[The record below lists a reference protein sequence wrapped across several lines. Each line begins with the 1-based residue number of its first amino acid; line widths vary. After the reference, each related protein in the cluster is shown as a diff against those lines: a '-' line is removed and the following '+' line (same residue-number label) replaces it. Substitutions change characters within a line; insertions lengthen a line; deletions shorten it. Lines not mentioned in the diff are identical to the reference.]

1 MVAAPCRIITFCGD
15 LACALVVL
23 GYYLQVS
30 RCAGADETLMGLDIA
45 LACLT
50 EAPIFFFAGAI
61 VEKLGVNRALNI
73 SAVAFAARCL
83 VSLHILPQT
92 CKI

>member
-1 MVAAPCRIITFCGD
+1 MNAWEGIYAGGLAVWARPTGALLPVPCPQIVAAEVYSHSH
-15 LACALVVL
+15 LSA
-23 GYYLQVS
+23 
-30 RCAGADETLMGLDIA
+30 AGADETLMGLDIA

-73 SAVAFAARCL
+73 SAVAFAAR
-83 VSLHILPQT
+83 
-92 CKI
+92 

>member
-1 MVAAPCRIITFCGD
+1 
-15 LACALVVL
+15 
-23 GYYLQVS
+23 
-30 RCAGADETLMGLDIA
+30 MGLDIA

-83 VSLHILPQT
+83 VSLPALSQALKVESFIWDCCLHTPREFQS
-92 CKI
+92 